1 MTLVTRPGPL
11 LTAEQMERYS
21 RQTILEE
28 VGLAGQRRLLDSK
41 VLIVGAGGLG
51 SPAALYLAAAGVGT
65 LGIVDG
71 DRVDLSNLHRQIL
84 HFTHDIGRPKTQ
96 SARRTLEDINPDVT
110 VIPHQTV
117 LSSENAL
124 DIIADYEVVVNGS
137 DNFPTRYL
145 VNDAC
150 VFLGKPLV
158 DASILRWEGHATV
171 FVPGRGCYRCLF
183 PTPPPPGTVPSCA
196 EGGIIGAVAG
206 FMGTLQALETIKILL
221 GRGETLVNRL
231 LIVDALAAEIRT
243 VRWSRNPDCPV
254 CGDRPTITQLI
265 DYEAFCGVPRPHPQP
280 QPTAARTI
288 PEVGPA
294 EARALVER
302 GEAVLLDVREEWE
315 WVTARI
321 PGALFIPMAEVPRR
335 LEEIPRDRTTIV
347 FCATGQRSATVT
359 ETLRAAGY
367 DRAVNLAGGIVAW
380 MNEQY
385 PVEAG
390 PTWSSERQGDGAGRG
405 KTT

>member
-28 VGLAGQRRLLDSK
+28 VGLAGQRLLLDSK

-65 LGIVDG
+65 LGVVDG

-110 VIPHQTV
+110 VVPHQTV

-124 DIIADYEVVVNGS
+124 DIIADYDVVVNGS

-171 FVPGRGCYRCLF
+171 FLPGRGCYRCLF

-221 GRGETLVNRL
+221 GRGETLSNRL
-231 LIVDALAAEIRT
+231 LIVDALTAEIRT

-254 CGDRPTITQLI
+254 CGDHPTITQLI

-280 QPTAARTI
+280 QPAAAAAV
-288 PEVGPA
+288 PEVSPA
-294 EARALVER
+294 EARALVAR

-321 PGALFIPMAEVPRR
+321 PGALFIPMAELPRR
-335 LEEIPRDRTTIV
+335 LEEIPKDRTTV
-347 FCATGQRSATVT
+347 VYCATGNRSATVT
-359 ETLRAAGY
+359 QTLQAAGY
-367 DRAVNLAGGIVAW
+367 PRAVNLAGGIVAW

-390 PTWSSERQGDGAGRG
+390 PPRRQ
-405 KTT
+405 